1 MSSPKSDDLLQSAT
15 AGDRAKLLRMAAKL
29 EANSGGLDP
38 GELSRKRLKFGR
50 KLARLAEQV

>member
-1 MSSPKSDDLLQSAT
+1 MLQTAT

-50 KLARLAEQV
+50 KLARLAEQVWLTS